1 MILKSSKHFINKMQ
15 AFERSSHWQGKINR
29 YSEIYKWFRCEASS
43 IGMQINI
50 HSDIWSIDT
59 RRSSKC
65 LRCES
70 GVQLQREILLSDGR
84 ELFYF
89 YSIFRLFE
97 CAFCQMCSSKKHVT
111 RVCVLSQSAYE
122 KHNQEKS
129 PQTFAHFVNFSE
141 MCLPCFIIT
150 KHFVYRINKPF
161 TGSRCFIFVS
171 CSVHMIS
178 TCAKDHRLF
187 YPQINEVRKASP

>member
-1 MILKSSKHFINKMQ
+1 MPFPHPEKRGTFIPFPPLGFILKVMKDAWFLSQVNTLLTKCKRLNVLVIDK
-15 AFERSSHWQGKINR
+15 EKINR
-29 YSEIYKWFRCEASS
+29 YSEIYKGLRCEASS

-70 GVQLQREILLSDGR
+70 GVQLQREILLSDSR

-129 PQTFAHFVNFSE
+129 P
-141 MCLPCFIIT
+141 
-150 KHFVYRINKPF
+150 
-161 TGSRCFIFVS
+161 
-171 CSVHMIS
+171 
-178 TCAKDHRLF
+178 
-187 YPQINEVRKASP
+187 